1 MFDADEVIQAIFPVI
16 ELHHFAFDEPPT
28 ASDLIARN
36 AIHAGFVCGK
46 ETQGNNHFPEKIS
59 IEINEVELASVSGS
73 VISQTITSSLRWL
86 AKALQKQR
94 LQVGS
99 NQIIL
104 CGSEAPLFPLFL
116 GGHVEVSTDT
126 NIIVNCAIQT

>member
-59 IEINEVELASVSGS
+59 IEINEVEVASVSGS
-73 VISQTITSSLRWL
+73 VISQTISSSFRWL

-104 CGSEAPLFPLFL
+104 CGSVAPLFLLFL